1 MLLGDAPTASAEVAT
16 MSAAAAAAATGAE
29 MAIGAEIAI
38 GAWTVAIEIERV
50 EAIAAA
56 EADGVRP
63 KKAKRSSVVISL
75 RLLLLKQT

>member
-1 MLLGDAPTASAEVAT
+1 
-16 MSAAAAAAATGAE
+16 